1 MSSFDMFCP
10 MLARLKYICIITTR
24 RAGNGV
30 TFLIFSRG
38 FGAPRLKLDERRNVN
53 DQKETRK
60 SSNFDYRFV
69 TLE

>member
-1 MSSFDMFCP
+1 MKGGTVNDQ
-10 MLARLKYICIITTR
+10 K
-24 RAGNGV
+24 GNGV

-60 SSNFDYRFV
+60 SSNFDYHFII
-69 TLE
+69 LE